1 MAQIDS
7 RLSEDII
14 TAMKAGE
21 KDKTETF
28 RTLRAQIKD
37 AKIKKGDDLE
47 AVEEEQVLM
56 TAAKRRRESISM
68 FKEGNREDLVA
79 KEQFQLDLIQN
90 YLPEQISE
98 EEVEKIVN
106 DTVSSLSVSGMS
118 DLGRVMGALMPKVKG
133 KADGKIVQQKVRE
146 ALSKLT

>member
-47 AVEEEQVLM
+47 TVEEEQVLM
-56 TAAKRRRESISM
+56 TAAKRRKESISM

>member
-1 MAQIDS
+1 MAEIDN

-37 AKIKKGDDLE
+37 ARIKKGDDLE
-47 AVEEEQVLM
+47 VAEEEQILM
-56 TAAKRRRESISM
+56 TAAKRRKESISM

-90 YLPEQISE
+90 YLPDQISE
-98 EEVEKIVN
+98 DEIEVIVN
-106 DTVSSLSVSGMS
+106 DTISSLNISGMS
-118 DLGRVMGALMPKVKG
+118 DLGRVMGALMPKIKG

-146 ALSKLT
+146 AISKLT